1 MMTRYKCVSAIV
13 FMLVAVLMV
22 GTAGCAP
29 SVSDN
34 GCAAVK
40 AELDKANAELKRLRI
55 EQDEAKARLSETK
68 AEMDKVK
75 AEVAGVRAASLEELL
90 RQRRSVRDYAD
101 APLTKDE
108 VMKLLWAGQGITSPV
123 DFRTAPSAGALYPLE
138 LYLVAGNVDNLAP
151 GVYKYK
157 PVEDALTLVKEGDV
171 RASLAVASLG
181 QGSVADGAVDI
192 VIAAVYERTKIK
204 YGARGERFVHIEVG
218 HAAQNICLQATA
230 LNLGLVTVGAFDDA
244 SVAKIIG
251 MSPDEAPLYVM
262 PVGRIK

>member
-1 MMTRYKCVSAIV
+1 MSRGKYILTVVLLLA
-13 FMLVAVLMV
+13 LVLMV
-22 GTAGCAP
+22 GCTLT
-29 SVSDN
+29 VSDG
-34 GCAAVK
+34 GCDALK
-40 AELDKANAELKRLRI
+40 AELDKANAELTKL
-55 EQDEAKARLSETK
+55 EAELNETK
-68 AEMDKVK
+68 AEMDKVR

-123 DFRTAPSAGALYPLE
+123 GFRTAPSAGALYPLE
-138 LYLVAGNVDNLAP
+138 IYLVAGNVDNLAP

-171 RASLAVASLG
+171 RASLAAASLG

-192 VIAAVYERTKIK
+192 VIAAVYERATVK
-204 YGARGERFVHIEVG
+204 YGVRGERFVQIEVG

-230 LNLGLVTVGAFDDA
+230 LGLGLVTVGAFDDA
-244 SVAKIIG
+244 AVAKIIG
-251 MSPDEAPLYVM
+251 MSPDETPLYVM